1 MPLVARAIVPMSGSA
16 VRGASALGTP
26 QLVEG
31 LLATGL
37 SKTLEGKVATED
49 HAIDDEANTLCED

>member
-1 MPLVARAIVPMSGSA
+1 MHSMPMSGSA

-26 QLVEG
+26 QLAEG

-37 SKTLEGKVATED
+37 SKALEGKVATED